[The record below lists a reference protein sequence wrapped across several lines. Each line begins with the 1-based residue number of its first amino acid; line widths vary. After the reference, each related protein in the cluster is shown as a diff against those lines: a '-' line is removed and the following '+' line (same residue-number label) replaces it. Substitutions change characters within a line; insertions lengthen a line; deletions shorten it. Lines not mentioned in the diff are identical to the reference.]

1 LTTNRVTKVRFAPFT
16 LGDPFVAQWKAFY
29 ENVTK
34 NKESKTGPADFVED
48 LELIAEM
55 ARLMREP

>member
-1 LTTNRVTKVRFAPFT
+1 MTKVRFAPFT

-34 NKESKTGPADFVED
+34 YKELKTGLADFVED
-48 LELIAEM
+48 LE